1 MFPTAVLGLR
11 FRGFMVGL
19 TMKQLKFTVNHGGF
33 KRVKATIIRDFYW
46 YIIGLIL
53 GSMINSPLLSP
64 YKANI
69 NIIQSPLN
77 R

>member
-11 FRGFMVGL
+11 FRGFMVEL
-19 TMKQLKFTVNHGGF
+19 TMKPLNFTVNHGGF

-53 GSMINSPLLSP
+53 DSYRYPIMINNQFTIVKSV
-64 YKANI
+64 
-69 NIIQSPLN
+69 
-77 R
+77 